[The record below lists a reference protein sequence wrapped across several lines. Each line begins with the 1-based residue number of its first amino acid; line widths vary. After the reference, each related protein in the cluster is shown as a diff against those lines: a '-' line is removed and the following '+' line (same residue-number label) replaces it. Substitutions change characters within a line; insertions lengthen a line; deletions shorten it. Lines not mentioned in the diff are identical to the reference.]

1 MERNGQ
7 EARSLEVR
15 ASVMFTRLCYV
26 HPSGMGGHSG
36 PQRESSGATLRGG
49 EMEFPWM
56 SADSAYVEALS
67 L

>member
-7 EARSLEVR
+7 EARGLEAR
-15 ASVMFTRLCYV
+15 ESVMFTRLCYV

-49 EMEFPWM
+49 KMGFPWM
-56 SADSAYVEALS
+56 SAE
-67 L
+67 